1 MNIPSILE
9 LLNLQYGLIFGI
21 YSLGSIFSSLFFAR
35 YGKHIG
41 QDILYKVGQS
51 VLCICEIA
59 FGFVAY
65 AENTHVFL
73 GVSYLIRFLQGIAD
87 GASWG
92 ALLSVLLT
100 LFPTSASK
108 ISAGTELFVG
118 LGMALGP
125 SLATWLYNIGGF
137 ILPFTIV
144 GSIGMSFPQLIF
156 HHNLNCLFFNKK
168 VLQL

>member
-1 MNIPSILE
+1 M
-9 LLNLQYGLIFGI
+9 
-21 YSLGSIFSSLFFAR
+21 GSIFSSLFFAR
-35 YGKHIG
+35 YGKHVG
-41 QDILYKVGQS
+41 QDLLYKVGQS

-73 GVSYLIRFLQGIAD
+73 RLSYLIPFVQGIAD

-100 LFPTSASK
+100 LFPTAASK

-125 SLATWLYNIGGF
+125 SFATWLYNIGGF
-137 ILPFTIV
+137 VLPFTLV
-144 GSIGMSFPQLIF
+144 GTIGMSFLQIIF
-156 HHNLNCLFFNKK
+156 HQSLY
-168 VLQL
+168 